1 LHYAPGLGVGKLC
14 GNRYQTQN
22 FNITNLASLQQIKV
36 MYIKVNKRFSML
48 RGCHIFQFSV
58 IESFREN
65 GKVKHRTLL
74 YLSSLPSECFN
85 YPLGAMRFWDI
96 CDEKL
101 ERFPV
106 NDRLRLAA
114 RIETVI
120 PRLSEQDEQETR
132 ELSLLV
138 SGVRNL
144 QLLIAANR

>member
-1 LHYAPGLGVGKLC
+1 
-14 GNRYQTQN
+14 
-22 FNITNLASLQQIKV
+22 
-36 MYIKVNKRFSML
+36 ML

>member
-1 LHYAPGLGVGKLC
+1 
-14 GNRYQTQN
+14 
-22 FNITNLASLQQIKV
+22 

-65 GKVKHRTLL
+65 GKVKHRTLA
-74 YLSSLPSECFN
+74 YLSSLPSELFN
-85 YPLGAMRFWDI
+85 FPLGVMKFWDT

-101 ERFPV
+101 ERFPE

-120 PRLSEQDEQETR
+120 PRLSEEDEQGAR
-132 ELSLLV
+132 KLALLA
-138 SGVRNL
+138 SKIRSNL
-144 QLLIAANR
+144 QSAQLAIAASR